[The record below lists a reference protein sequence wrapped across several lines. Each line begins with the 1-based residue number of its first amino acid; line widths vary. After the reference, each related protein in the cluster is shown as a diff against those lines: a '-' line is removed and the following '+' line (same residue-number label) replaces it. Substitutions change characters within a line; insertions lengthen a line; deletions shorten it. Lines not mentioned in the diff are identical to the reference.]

1 MSRVL
6 YYAVLVVSVLVAL
19 SRPAHAY
26 LDPGTGSIIL
36 QGILGAVAGVLVF
49 GRTYLHRLKVWL
61 GLSRRSS
68 SQHDPRPSE

>member
-1 MSRVL
+1 MSRIL
-6 YYAVLVVSVLVAL
+6 YDAVLVVSILVAL
-19 SRPAHAY
+19 SQPAYAY

-36 QGILGAVAGVLVF
+36 QGILGVIAGVLVF

-68 SQHDPRPSE
+68 SQHDPRPTE